1 MFNNIFNSFSVFNC
15 CRFSRSL
22 SSTILN
28 SRWFW
33 FRNFYEDTFF
43 FNVCFLPVSLLFYY
57 LQWKHCGNNLVAQK
71 LLVLWVVSFCCCVL
85 LCGVRKKQF
94 LCCNKNDCCGKIS
107 CVVLWVFCGTISFGL
122 VWSLVGFSRRASL
135 PGSPIDSGQSE
146 KFRSV
151 LYQLQQL
158 ILSLLNHDIWMWHI
172 ANGGNNFKEI
182 STAPWSCRGSR
193 WWPPS
198 PPPAR
203 SGNAGWANPPAGLC
217 SNPVD

>member
-28 SRWFW
+28 SRWF

-71 LLVLWVVSFCCCVL
+71 LLVLSVVSFCCCVL

-122 VWSLVGFSRRASL
+122 VWSLVVFSRRASL
-135 PGSPIDSGQSE
+135 PGSPIDSGQS
-146 KFRSV
+146 
-151 LYQLQQL
+151 
-158 ILSLLNHDIWMWHI
+158 
-172 ANGGNNFKEI
+172 
-182 STAPWSCRGSR
+182 WSCRGSR

-198 PPPAR
+198 PPLAR
-203 SGNAGWANPPAGLC
+203 SGNADWGNLQAVLC
-217 SNPVD
+217 STLADL

>member
-71 LLVLWVVSFCCCVL
+71 LLVLSVVSFCCCVL
-85 LCGVRKKQF
+85 LCGVGKNNFCVATKTIAVAKSVV
-94 LCCNKNDCCGKIS
+94 LCC
-107 CVVLWVFCGTISFGL
+107 
-122 VWSLVGFSRRASL
+122 GFSVA
-135 PGSPIDSGQSE
+135 
-146 KFRSV
+146 RSV
-151 LYQLQQL
+151 LVWFGHWWVSVGGLP
-158 ILSLLNHDIWMWHI
+158 SLGVQSTLASLKSFGQFYINS
-172 ANGGNNFKEI
+172 NN
-182 STAPWSCRGSR
+182 
-193 WWPPS
+193 
-198 PPPAR
+198 
-203 SGNAGWANPPAGLC
+203 
-217 SNPVD
+217 